1 VVLFSFCAVARHLF
15 LVVSVDAVVMVLVM
29 VVMLC

>member
-1 VVLFSFCAVARHLF
+1 VVLFLFCAVARHLF
-15 LVVSVDAVVMVLVM
+15 LVVSVDAVVMVM